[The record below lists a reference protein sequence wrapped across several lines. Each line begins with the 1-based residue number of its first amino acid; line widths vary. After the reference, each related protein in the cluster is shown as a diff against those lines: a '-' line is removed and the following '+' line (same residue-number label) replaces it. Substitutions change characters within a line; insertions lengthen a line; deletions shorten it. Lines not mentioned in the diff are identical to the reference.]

1 MGYLISGFDFHSVLE
16 GYLDV
21 ILAINRDEI
30 NEALELD
37 GVECCHKVFLFAK
50 RSQKLPDGRAGES
63 FSADFRLSVS
73 EILFRGIEAFCQSV
87 IASGILPDPSV
98 LARSS

>member
-1 MGYLISGFDFHSVLE
+1 MISGFDFHSVLE
-16 GYLDV
+16 GYPDV

-50 RSQKLPDGRAGES
+50 RSQKLPDGRSGES
-63 FSADFRLSVS
+63 VSADFRLSVS
-73 EILFRGIEAFCQSV
+73 EILFAVLKRFV
-87 IASGILPDPSV
+87 RASYRFWYS
-98 LARSS
+98 A